1 MRRLELDA
9 SKGCVVITRFE
20 CQTLLRLL
28 FLIALHRRLE
38 RDVTR
43 HAKGLVGATAMVD
56 WRNRTLISISLWSDL
71 DALYSMGQV
80 PSHIEAARLPR
91 RLGIATSCGVY
102 AFAGD
107 WRRVMFGAQAQAQ
120 SPLQPLAAGRASGR
134 SGA

>member
-1 MRRLELDA
+1 MRRLELDV

-20 CQTLLRLL
+20 CQVLLRLL
-28 FLIALHRRLE
+28 FLIALHRRLQ
-38 RDVTR
+38 RDVRRRTN
-43 HAKGLVGATAMVD
+43 GFVGATAIVD

-71 DALYSMGQV
+71 DAVYSMGQV

-107 WRRVMFGAQAQAQ
+107 WRRVLFGTQAQAQ
-120 SPLQPLAAGRASGR
+120 SPLQPLAAG
-134 SGA
+134 